1 MTDEPV
7 DPFTHPVAVWDHMES
22 GALIHEQ
29 LLALPVARA
38 LNAVLNTL
46 NRGDLADV
54 LVFIWL
60 SSVMPDWR
68 CYADGE
74 RSSTE

>member
-1 MTDEPV
+1 MTDLPL

-38 LNAVLNTL
+38 TNAVLRTL
-46 NRGDLADV
+46 KRTDLADV
-54 LVFIWL
+54 LIFIWL
-60 SSVMPDWR
+60 SSAMPDWR
-68 CYADGE
+68 E
-74 RSSTE
+74 RSNVERQAT